1 MRAVRVAIV
10 SLFTIAFA
18 ACSHQAGGDG
28 TPPLASGAS
37 GALTAPDAASVGT
50 IRTRNTAGRIGLA
63 QIFDYFPSTG
73 TAMTSTQ
80 IQSDASRYDM
90 VWGSFN
96 PNPWRYGSSSVSVSR
111 YYIPEEDNTILS
123 QHNLTWW
130 KANHP
135 DWILYACDA
144 SGNPT
149 QQYAYTPGVG
159 FADVVLD
166 IHNPAVVNYQIRQ
179 SLAPYAIAHNYTSLA
194 IDQVIFKNVLVGGN
208 PKLGQS
214 IISGYYGCG
223 IYQNGSF
230 VRRYT
235 GPNDPQFTTDIL
247 NWVKTARSILTSDP
261 TIGPKHLALFV
272 NHPQGSTSNANEQAL
287 YANVD
292 GIIDES
298 AFSDYGAYQQQSK
311 AGIFLAKVNYM
322 KYLQAHNVT
331 PIMIDKFAQDGA
343 TVTSNQLE
351 YSIATYL
358 MGNEQSADLEVVGN
372 NGKGYGYGAE
382 QWHQEYATPIGA
394 ACGEMY
400 GGASYDSANPQIYY
414 RRFAGGISVVNSGS
428 LPRASE
434 TATLPTN
441 HTYTDIEGRPVS
453 NPLTV
458 NSNDAYVLTTTNGC
472 N

>member
-1 MRAVRVAIV
+1 MRVVRIAIITA
-10 SLFTIAFA
+10 LTFALA
-18 ACSHQAGGDG
+18 ACAHQSGDG
-28 TPPLASGAS
+28 TPPLATGAGS
-37 GALTAPDAASVGT
+37 VQTSPGSMPAS
-50 IRTRNTAGRIGLA
+50 IRIRSTAGRIGLA

-73 TAMTSTQ
+73 TQMTATQ
-80 IQSDASRYDM
+80 IQQDASRYDM
-90 VWGSFN
+90 VWGSFT

-111 YYIPEEDNTILS
+111 YYIPEEDNTLIS
-123 QHNLTWW
+123 GHSLTWW

-135 DWILYACDA
+135 DWMLYACDA
-144 SGNPT
+144 NGNPT

-166 IHNPAVVNYQIRQ
+166 IHNPAVVDYQIRQ

-194 IDQVIFKNVLVGGN
+194 IDEIVFKNFLVGGN

-223 IYQNGSF
+223 VYQNGSF

-235 GPNDPQFTTDIL
+235 GPNDPQFVTDIL
-247 NWVKTARSILTSDP
+247 NWVKTARNILTTDP
-261 TIGPKHLALFV
+261 TISPKHLALFV
-272 NHPQGSTSNANEQAL
+272 NHPQGSTSNANEQQL

-298 AFSDYGAYQQQSK
+298 GFADYGAYQQQSK
-311 AGIFLAKVNYM
+311 AGIFLSKVNYM

-331 PIMIDKFAQDGA
+331 PIIIDKFAQDAA

-351 YSIATYL
+351 YSIGTYL
-358 MGNEQSADLEVVGN
+358 MGNEQSADLYVVGN

-382 QWHQEYATPIGA
+382 QWHPEYATAMGA
-394 ACGEMY
+394 PCGEMY

-414 RRFAGGISVVNSGS
+414 RRFAGGLVVVNSGS

-434 TATLPTN
+434 TATLPAN
-441 HTYTDIEGRPVS
+441 HTYADIEGRPS
-453 NPLTV
+453 PNTLTV
-458 NSNDAYVLTTTNGC
+458 NSNDAYVMTTTNGC